1 MSLREAAA
9 LTCFSEG
16 PESFPWAALH
26 SRAISEYFSFS
37 SSLRSFGRRGRQG
50 RQAVRCPF
58 HASVLEGSVGWSS
71 PWAVSPLRAP
81 TSRVPTVPSLLP
93 NCPQP
98 HRPVG
103 RAVGDGVCHAGH
115 RQASP
120 AQFGNLLL
128 YEEIVGI
135 AAGPAVGHGVVG
147 PRRPPETQQAAGA
160 LAGLPPLVTE
170 LGACT
175 RFSQALSQSGR
186 SAQPHWPPLGGRE
199 QHETERFRAWEG
211 GGGGEGR
218 GARRCWWGERCDWLI
233 RLPGRRGIVTW

>member
-1 MSLREAAA
+1 MQALTTRPFPPGFLHYLEAAQRFLGLHRGWSPRVGGQEVAA

-37 SSLRSFGRRGRQG
+37 SSLRSFGRRGRQE
-50 RQAVRCPF
+50 RQAVRRPF
-58 HASVLEGSVGWSS
+58 HAPVLEGSVGWSGL
-71 PWAVSPLRAP
+71 WAVSPPRAP
-81 TSRVPTVPSLLP
+81 AGRVPTAPSPLP

-170 LGACT
+170 
-175 RFSQALSQSGR
+175 R
-186 SAQPHWPPLGGRE
+186 SLRV
-199 QHETERFRAWEG
+199 
-211 GGGGEGR
+211 
-218 GARRCWWGERCDWLI
+218 L
-233 RLPGRRGIVTW
+233 